1 MKLLVVGGAGYVGSI
16 LRPALEAEHDCR
28 HLDIKPVEGAGPDS
42 IVGDVDDEATA
53 RKALEGV
60 EGILWVAM
68 GVPTGP
74 QKIEG
79 CQNVNAAFDVNVR
92 AFYRLLNFAHKISV
106 RRVVYAS
113 SLSVYEHCNARGKY
127 PLDESFEPDAFDPYG
142 MTKRLGE
149 IIGQTWALQQEERT
163 FVALRLMW
171 PRSDQD
177 WPGNEYK
184 RGRTSSLTRSGHRVG
199 LEGSGQAAA
208 WHPTGPN
215 DLRRLF
221 LAALALE
228 RPGAFAIQASG
239 DLEGLAFPFTQVKA
253 LLGWQPQ
260 GN

>member
-28 HLDIKPVEGAGPDS
+28 YLDIKPIEGAGPDS
-42 IVGDVDDEATA
+42 IVGDVDDEATVRRA
-53 RKALEGV
+53 VEGV

-68 GVPTGP
+68 GVPTGVH
-74 QKIEG
+74 KNEG
-79 CQNVNAAFDVNVR
+79 CQNLDAAFDVNVR
-92 AFYRLLNFAHKISV
+92 AYYRLLNIAHKLAV

-113 SLSVYEHCNARGKY
+113 SLSVYKHCNARGKY
-127 PLDESFEPDAFDPYG
+127 PLDENEVPDAFEPYG
-142 MTKRLGE
+142 MSKRLGE
-149 IIGQTWALQQEERT
+149 FIGEAWANQQRERT

-171 PRSDQD
+171 PRDDQD

-184 RGRTSSLTRSGHRVG
+184 RGRTWSLSRNGEKLGVVESR
-199 LEGSGQAAA
+199 QAAA

-221 LAALALE
+221 VASLALE
-228 RPGAFAIQASG
+228 QPGAFAIQATG
-239 DLEGLAFPFTQVKA
+239 DLEGMAFPFKQAEEV
-253 LLGWQPQ
+253 LGWKPE